1 MRQLLSIPLVVATLA
16 LASCSGVSDGRSQ
29 PVRVRLQR
37 INCDFAKVHPADG
50 EGKLWWARLNKALG
64 TSSSAFVNASLFQ
77 LKGAARLPGGGI
89 SEVALNA
96 ALALI
101 QAVAPKDEVEAALA
115 VQMAAT
121 HSAAM
126 TVLVRLGGGH
136 GGERRVAALGSAA
149 ARLMRAYTHQVET
162 LRRLRH
168 GGAQLIRIERVDVN
182 DGGQAII
189 GNVRAG
195 SKGESE

>member
-1 MRQLLSIPLVVATLA
+1 M
-16 LASCSGVSDGRSQ
+16 
-29 PVRVRLQR
+29 
-37 INCDFAKVHPADG
+37 
-50 EGKLWWARLNKALG
+50 WWAQLKKALG

-77 LKGAARLPGGGI
+77 LQGAARLPGGGI

-126 TVLVRLGGGH
+126 MILVRLGGGH
-136 GGERRVAALGSAA
+136 GGERRVAALG
-149 ARLMRAYTHQVET
+149 RLMRAYTHQVET
-162 LRRLRH
+162 LWRLRH
-168 GGAQLIRIERVDVN
+168 GGEQLIRIERVDVN

-189 GNVRAG
+189 GNVMAG

>member
-1 MRQLLSIPLVVATLA
+1 MGGHVGGRTPILSMESLK
-16 LASCSGVSDGRSQ
+16 VSFRSLR
-29 PVRVRLQR
+29 PC
-37 INCDFAKVHPADG
+37 ND
-50 EGKLWWARLNKALG
+50 

-77 LKGAARLPGGGI
+77 LQGAAPLAWGWHFRGRLD
-89 SEVALNA
+89 A

-126 TVLVRLGGGH
+126 MVLVRLGGGH

>member
-1 MRQLLSIPLVVATLA
+1 MTRKSLPL
-16 LASCSGVSDGRSQ
+16 SDGRSQ
-29 PVRVRLQR
+29 SVRVRLQR
-37 INCDFAKVHPADG
+37 ITCDFAKVHPADG

-126 TVLVRLGGGH
+126 TVLERLGGGH

-168 GGAQLIRIERVDVN
+168 GGEQLIRIERVDVN

>member
-1 MRQLLSIPLVVATLA
+1 MAITRPGNGPQRLSRNVNGSAIWCDHLANRDNTMTRKSLPL
-16 LASCSGVSDGRSQ
+16 SDGRSQ
-29 PVRVRLQR
+29 SVRVRLQR

-77 LKGAARLPGGGI
+77 LQGAARLPGDGI
-89 SEVALNA
+89 SEVAVNA

-101 QAVAPKDEVEAALA
+101 EAVAPKDEVEAALA

-149 ARLMRAYTHQVET
+149 ARLLRAYTHQVE
-162 LRRLRH
+162 LMPP
-168 GGAQLIRIERVDVN
+168 
-182 DGGQAII
+182 
-189 GNVRAG
+189 VRDWG
-195 SKGESE
+195 RT